1 MDIGPTYFSKDANT
15 CCSGTFVSLQTYFD
29 DDSESR
35 IIENA
40 LLLEHMIPLFIYYLN
55 A

>member
-29 DDSESR
+29 DDSDNRLVEYPIVGTHDS
-35 IIENA
+35 
-40 LLLEHMIPLFIYYLN
+40 
-55 A
+55 